1 MKIYYVICLVLFL
14 SLQHS
19 LLLSNNSIFNYYGL
33 KNTLNAYNSEANTL
47 IAKNKNLQLEISKF
61 KKNRNYL
68 EVYARENFG
77 YIKKNEV
84 FYQIVKDEK

>member
-1 MKIYYVICLVLFL
+1 MKVYYIICLVLFL

-33 KNTLNAYNSEANTL
+33 KNTLQTYDNEAQLL
-47 IAKNKNLQLEISKF
+47 IEKNKNLKVEINKF
-61 KKNRNYL
+61 TKNKDYL

>member
-1 MKIYYVICLVLFL
+1 MKVYYIICLVLFL

-19 LLLSNNSIFNYYGL
+19 LLLSNYSVFNYYGL
-33 KNTLNAYNSEANTL
+33 KNTLQTYDNEAQLL
-47 IAKNKNLQLEISKF
+47 IEKNKNLKVEINKF
-61 KKNRNYL
+61 TKNKDYL

>member
-1 MKIYYVICLVLFL
+1 MKVYYIICLVLFL

-19 LLLSNNSIFNYYGL
+19 LLLSNNSVFNYYGL
-33 KNTLNAYNSEANTL
+33 KNTLQTYDNEAQLL
-47 IAKNKNLQLEISKF
+47 IEKNKNLKIEINKF
-61 KKNRNYL
+61 TKNKDYL

>member
-1 MKIYYVICLVLFL
+1 MKAYYIICLVLFL

-33 KNTLNAYNSEANTL
+33 KNTLQSYNNEAQLL
-47 IAKNKNLQLEISKF
+47 IDKNKKIKAEINKFSK
-61 KKNRNYL
+61 NNDYL

>member
-1 MKIYYVICLVLFL
+1 MKAYYIICLVLFL

-33 KNTLNAYNSEANTL
+33 KNTLQSYNNEAQLL
-47 IAKNKNLQLEISKF
+47 IDKNKKLKAEINKF
-61 KKNRNYL
+61 TKNKDYL

>member
-1 MKIYYVICLVLFL
+1 MKVYYIICLVLFL

-19 LLLSNNSIFNYYGL
+19 LLLSNNSVFNYYGL
-33 KNTLNAYNSEANTL
+33 KNTLQTYDNEAQL
-47 IAKNKNLQLEISKF
+47 LVEKNKNLKVEINKF
-61 KKNRNYL
+61 TKNKDYL

>member
-1 MKIYYVICLVLFL
+1 MKVYYIICLVLFL

-19 LLLSNNSIFNYYGL
+19 LLLSNNSVFNYYGL
-33 KNTLNAYNSEANTL
+33 KNTLQTYDNEAQLL
-47 IAKNKNLQLEISKF
+47 IEKNKNLKVEINKF
-61 KKNRNYL
+61 TKNKDYL